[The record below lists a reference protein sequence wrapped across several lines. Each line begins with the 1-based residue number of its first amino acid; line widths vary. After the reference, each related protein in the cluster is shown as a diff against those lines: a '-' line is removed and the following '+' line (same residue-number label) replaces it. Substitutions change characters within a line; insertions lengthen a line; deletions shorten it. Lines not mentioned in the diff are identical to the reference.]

1 MGGYSRGAPRTTASR
16 APPSS
21 RCCCRAPPAHAV
33 HTRWACLAHALRMHC
48 GRAHCYARSITA
60 LLARGRGRGG
70 RPAHARRT
78 IGRRGVEQRRGWG
91 GGGGGGGYG
100 ARTTMP
106 ILLFS
111 VGETCRNSQA
121 EEG

>member
-1 MGGYSRGAPRTTASR
+1 
-16 APPSS
+16 
-21 RCCCRAPPAHAV
+21 V
-33 HTRWACLAHALRMHC
+33 
-48 GRAHCYARSITA
+48 
-60 LLARGRGRGG
+60 
-70 RPAHARRT
+70 
-78 IGRRGVEQRRGWG
+78 GV
-91 GGGGGGGYG
+91 GGGGYG